1 MARDVLYLYQKD
13 ERRKEMITI
22 YIGYI
27 ISDYAHA
34 LFMST
39 DRKKVKAELA
49 KIPTHDTTYIVG
61 YILKGSEL
69 IELDCD

>member
-1 MARDVLYLYQKD
+1 M
-13 ERRKEMITI
+13 TI
-22 YIGYI
+22 YVGYI

-39 DRKKVKAELA
+39 DRKKVKTELA
-49 KIPTHDTTYIVG
+49 KISSNNTTYIVG
-61 YILKGSEL
+61 YIIKGNEL

>member
-1 MARDVLYLYQKD
+1 MKNMLYLYQKK
-13 ERRKEMITI
+13 KENKKMII
-22 YIGYI
+22 YVGYI

-61 YILKGSEL
+61 YILKGNEL

>member
-1 MARDVLYLYQKD
+1 
-13 ERRKEMITI
+13 MII

-39 DRKKVKAELA
+39 SMTKVKAELE
-49 KIPTHDTTYIVG
+49 KIPSHNTTYIVG
-61 YILKGSEL
+61 YRIEGKEL